1 MFLAIFNNTC
11 RVAVVYIIKKL
22 LLYCLRHSLFKHFNV
37 FVCLCFYACIFLYM
51 IIIII
56 NGLDESKLME
66 YYTISRH
73 VKPNRNAFSCTYL
86 NNYYN
91 QKS

>member
-1 MFLAIFNNTC
+1 MYDC
-11 RVAVVYIIKKL
+11 VSMHVY
-22 LLYCLRHSLFKHFNV
+22 S
-37 FVCLCFYACIFLYM
+37 FY

-56 NGLDESKLME
+56 IIIIIIDGSAESKLME
-66 YYTISRH
+66 YYTIRRH
-73 VKPNRNAFSCTYL
+73 VKPNRNSFSCAYL